1 MIDQIMDV
9 CLRFDDRAVGYLNR
23 VLSMPDS
30 GAMLEVLRSLS
41 KGKADLNAGTLPSQ
55 ERDICVVVPSKQRH
69 YFRFAL
75 ENGRAPSNEEIMQMR
90 HDGKAV
96 ARMAR
101 GLRHARERV
110 APLLSRRMPQVR
122 IH

>member
-9 CLRFDDRAVGYLNR
+9 YLRFDDRAMGYLNR
-23 VLSMPDS
+23 VLSMPDN

-41 KGKADLNAGTLPSQ
+41 KGKADLNAGTLPGQ
-55 ERDICVVVPSKQRH
+55 ERDLCVVVPSRQRH

-75 ENGRAPSNEEIMQMR
+75 ESGRAPTAEEIMQMR
-90 HDGKAV
+90 HDSKIV
-96 ARMAR
+96 VRMAM

-110 APLLSRRMPQVR
+110 APILPRRMPQVR
-122 IH
+122 TH